1 MFRKIKVPTAF
12 VIEFSLTSESNFL
25 SSSCTYSKTHS
36 SPCKESY
43 LPWEQNE
50 VLEMSV
56 TQIVSY
62 APEMGL
68 QAHLWD
74 H

>member
-12 VIEFSLTSESNFL
+12 VTDFSLTSESNFL
-25 SSSCTYSKTHS
+25 SSSRTYSKTYS
-36 SPCKESY
+36 SSCKENY

-50 VLEMSV
+50 VLEISV

-62 APEMGL
+62 APELGL
-68 QAHLWD
+68 QAHLRD
-74 H
+74 R